1 MWCGQNWLA
10 GSQSGVR
17 KSIGGGLIKFSPN
30 GTSLSPAITGF
41 TGWEWTASG
50 GVRPWHSTKSG
61 SGHPKIAHGVQSDSA
76 SADPD
81 LKGFHLGR
89 IVGGKT
95 QDRIRLVADGLVRF
109 VNSSLEHPDDEHNVW
124 KWSLFVHD
132 ENFPNYAWSKLANE
146 LYAAF
151 EISEKSV

>member
-1 MWCGQNWLA
+1 MVFDAEGNMWCGQNWLA

-61 SGHPKIAHGVQSDSA
+61 SGHPEIAHGVQSDSA

-109 VNSSLEHPDDEHNVW
+109 VNSSLEAEETGRSWRMN
-124 KWSLFVHD
+124 STQL
-132 ENFPNYAWSKLANE
+132 SKSAKRA
-146 LYAAF
+146 YDKR
-151 EISEKSV
+151 KS

>member
-1 MWCGQNWLA
+1 MVFDAEGNMWCGQNWLA

-61 SGHPKIAHGVQSDSA
+61 SGHPEIAHGVQSDSA
-76 SADPD
+76 SADRYYNILLYCNLCPT
-81 LKGFHLGR
+81 LINAAACEKRQLSPTVPGFL
-89 IVGGKT
+89 T
-95 QDRIRLVADGLVRF
+95 
-109 VNSSLEHPDDEHNVW
+109 
-124 KWSLFVHD
+124 
-132 ENFPNYAWSKLANE
+132 
-146 LYAAF
+146 
-151 EISEKSV
+151 

>member
-61 SGHPKIAHGVQSDSA
+61 SGHPEIAHGVQSDSA

-95 QDRIRLVADGLVRF
+95 QDRIRLGKIPAGVSIMPSGSMTKSRNFARSRYVAVCTG
-109 VNSSLEHPDDEHNVW
+109 NQT
-124 KWSLFVHD
+124 
-132 ENFPNYAWSKLANE
+132 A
-146 LYAAF
+146 
-151 EISEKSV
+151 

>member
-1 MWCGQNWLA
+1 
-10 GSQSGVR
+10 
-17 KSIGGGLIKFSPN
+17 LIKFSPN

-61 SGHPKIAHGVQSDSA
+61 SGHPEIAHGVQSDSA

-95 QDRIRLVADGLVRF
+95 QDRIRLGKIPAGVSIMPSGSMTKSRSFARSRYVAV
-109 VNSSLEHPDDEHNVW
+109 
-124 KWSLFVHD
+124 
-132 ENFPNYAWSKLANE
+132 
-146 LYAAF
+146 
-151 EISEKSV
+151 